1 MKQQLKKV
9 PSGDLRPHPSNAR
22 THSKRQ
28 IAQIAHSIRQ
38 FGFTAPIIADE
49 NNTILAGHA
58 RWCAAKQMH
67 LKDVPVIMISG
78 LSEAEKRA
86 YLLADN
92 KLTENA
98 DWDLKAL
105 AVEFRDLSPLL
116 ASAGLDI
123 ELTGFSPGEIDGLL
137 INHIDPESDPG
148 DLIPNPRPNP
158 ISSEGNLWR
167 LGQNRLL
174 CGDARN
180 QTHYNKLMARE
191 RAAMVFGDPPYN
203 VPTARVQGRGRFK
216 HANFAEGFGEYSEK
230 QFTRFLTDSFRLAA
244 RYSNDG
250 SIHYWCMDW
259 RHLKEMLAAG
269 ELVYGL
275 PKNMVVWVKPNAG
288 MGTFYRSQHEL
299 IFPFKNGDAPHIN
312 NFGLGQYGRHR
323 ANVWT
328 YAGVNS
334 FRAGRLDDL
343 AAHPTVK
350 PVALVIDAMRDCS
363 RRGDII
369 LDPFMGSGTTIVAAE
384 RAGRRAYGIEV
395 DPAYVDV
402 AVRRWQNFTKRD
414 AILDSSG
421 RTFDEVARTRCKAAR
436 RPR

>member
-1 MKQQLKKV
+1 MKQQLKLIP
-9 PSGDLRPHPSNAR
+9 PSDLRPHPSNVR
-22 THSKRQ
+22 THSKSQ
-28 IAQIAHSIRQ
+28 IAQIGRSIGQ
-38 FGFTAPIIADE
+38 FGFTVPITADE
-49 NNTILAGHA
+49 DNTILAGHA
-58 RWCAAKQMH
+58 RWLAAKQ
-67 LKDVPVIMISG
+67 LRLNEVPVITISG
-78 LSEAEKRA
+78 LSEAKKRI

-98 DWDLKAL
+98 GWNLQAL
-105 AVEFRDLSPLL
+105 AVEFKYLSPLL

-123 ELTGFSPGEIDGLL
+123 ELTGFSPSEIDGLL

-158 ISSEGNLWR
+158 ISSESNLWR
-167 LGQNRLL
+167 LREHRLL

-180 QTHYNKLMARE
+180 QTHYNKLMGRE

-216 HANFAEGFGEYSEK
+216 HGNFAEGFGEYSEK
-230 QFTRFLTDSFRLAA
+230 QFTGFLCDSFRLAA
-244 RYSNDG
+244 RYSIDG
-250 SIHYWCMDW
+250 SIHYWCIDW
-259 RHLKEMLAAG
+259 RHQKEMLAAG
-269 ELVYGL
+269 ALVYGR

-299 IFPFKNGDAPHIN
+299 IFLFKNGDAPHIN
-312 NFGLGQYGRHR
+312 NFHLGQHGRHR
-323 ANVWT
+323 SNVWT

-350 PVALVIDAMRDCS
+350 PIALVIDAMRDCS

-369 LDPFMGSGTTIVAAE
+369 LDPFMGSGTTILAAE

-402 AVRRWQNFTKRD
+402 AVRRWQNFTKSD
-414 AILDSSG
+414 AILDSNG